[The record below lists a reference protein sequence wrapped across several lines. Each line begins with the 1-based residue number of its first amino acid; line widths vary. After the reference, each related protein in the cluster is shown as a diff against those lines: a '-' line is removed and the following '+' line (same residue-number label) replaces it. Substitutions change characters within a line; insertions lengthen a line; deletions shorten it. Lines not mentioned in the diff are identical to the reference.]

1 MSGSLFID
9 SSMQA
14 AKAALD
20 GLNLQQQAISRN
32 IANIDT
38 PGYRAQ
44 TVNFEDVLKRV
55 FQNKNQ
61 LPLTSTNTAHLS
73 APAQSAAFSVTD
85 RPGGSVRAD
94 QNDVDIDVE
103 LTDMAENQIQ
113 YQALTESVNHK
124 FGLLKN
130 IAASK

>member
-9 SSMQA
+9 NAMQS

-55 FQNKNQ
+55 FQNNNK
-61 LPLTSTNTAHLS
+61 LALTTTNSAHLS
-73 APAQSAAFSVTD
+73 APAEAAGFTVSA

-103 LTDMAENQIQ
+103 LTDMAQNQIQ
-113 YQALTESVNHK
+113 YQALTESVTNK
-124 FGLLKN
+124 LGLLKA
-130 IAASK
+130 IVADK

>member
-1 MSGSLFID
+1 MSGSLIID
-9 SSMQA
+9 SAMQA
-14 AKAALD
+14 AQSALD

-38 PGYRAQ
+38 PGYRAE

-55 FQNKNQ
+55 FQNRAT
-61 LPLTSTNTAHLS
+61 LAMNTTDPAHLT
-73 APAQSAAFSVTD
+73 APDEAANFMMSQ

-103 LTDMAENQIQ
+103 LTDMAQNQIQ
-113 YQALTESVNHK
+113 YQALTESVSNK
-124 FGLLKN
+124 FTLLKN
-130 IAASK
+130 IVADK